1 MSPQA
6 METIFLMGLYL
17 LRNLFMTQK
26 TPKTEKIAYG
36 MEIHI
41 CKWFIWWKLNIFKI
55 YKKLYIVTWK
65 KKKLSRIPEYIL
77 FQRCTDNQQAH
88 ETKLTIVNHQRN
100 VYQNHN
106 EILPH
111 TCQNVL
117 SKRQVTSVLRRW

>member
-1 MSPQA
+1 
-6 METIFLMGLYL
+6 MEWKSIFANDVSDESSIFLKYIKNHTFSHEK
-17 LRNLFMTQK
+17 RQK
-26 TPKTEKIAYG
+26 LG
-36 MEIHI
+36 R
-41 CKWFIWWKLNIFKI
+41 
-55 YKKLYIVTWK
+55 V
-65 KKKLSRIPEYIL
+65 PEYIL

-117 SKRQVTSVLRRW
+117 SKRQVTGVLRR